1 MDEAQSSVTK
11 TKRKTLYFLLGGLLL
26 AIGTPAYL
34 GLARP
39 EVGFYLLQPMIFAVQ
54 SLPYLLAAGLWL
66 PWGSPRAGRIG
77 QVLAGLLFLVA
88 VLLYIPILTG
98 LWPTGGDMVALG
110 FFLIAIGTILFILFV
125 TLVAFCML
133 WLSHRRSSL

>member
-1 MDEAQSSVTK
+1 MDEARSSVTT

-26 AIGTPAYL
+26 SIGTPTYL

-39 EVGFYLLQPMIFAVQ
+39 DVGFYLLQPTIFAVQ

-66 PWGSPRAGRIG
+66 PWGSPRASRIG
-77 QVLAGLLFLVA
+77 QVLASLLFLVA
-88 VLLYIPILTG
+88 VLLYIPMLTG

-110 FFLIAIGTILFILFV
+110 FFLIAIGTTLSILFI
-125 TLVAFCML
+125 TLVAFCMMR
-133 WLSHRRSSL
+133 LSDT